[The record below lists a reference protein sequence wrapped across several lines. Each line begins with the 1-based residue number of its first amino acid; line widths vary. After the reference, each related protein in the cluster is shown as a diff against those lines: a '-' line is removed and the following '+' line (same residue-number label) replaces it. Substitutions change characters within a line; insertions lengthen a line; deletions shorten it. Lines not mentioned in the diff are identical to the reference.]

1 MKKIL
6 SVFLLIASY
15 PINAEDSYIEIGVT
29 DVGSWNSLPGSVGF
43 DGQTFAGIVD
53 NSNRSRKFVSFHK
66 ELNNDFYL
74 LGSYTKTK
82 TIGSETEYEI
92 NSCLSPPYCFPIPIT
107 NVVPGFNLRETV
119 STLGLGFEYSLSNYD
134 LYAELSSYKYTKS
147 DNLLPLGLLLAHSEV
162 ISMGPALKRYGSMYR
177 LGLRKRL
184 NADVDIDFSYG
195 SYQNISIDNYKHSNK
210 SIKLIKD
217 FDDKYSLVFNY
228 EQDGIIGYTPLK
240 HTNRSL
246 SLRTKF

>member
-6 SVFLLIASY
+6 SAFLLIASY
-15 PINAEDSYIEIGVT
+15 SVNAENSYIEIGT
-29 DVGSWNSLPGSVGF
+29 TNVGSWNSIPSVTWDYGI
-43 DGQTFAGIVD
+43 TFPDIVD

-92 NSCLSPPYCFPIPIT
+92 NSCPFPPYCFPIT
-107 NVVPGFNLRETV
+107 YVVPGFNLRETV

-147 DNLLPLGLLLAHSEV
+147 DKLLPYGLLLAHSEL
-162 ISMGPALKRYGSMYR
+162 ISIDSALKRNGSMYR
-177 LGLRKRL
+177 LGLIKKL
-184 NADVDIDFSYG
+184 SPDVDIDVSYG
-195 SYQNISIDNYKHSNK
+195 AYQNITLDNAKHSNK

-217 FDDKYSLVFNY
+217 FDEKFSLIFNY
-228 EQDGIIGYTPLK
+228 EQDNITGYIPLK
-240 HTNRSL
+240 HTNLSL